1 VTETSELRDRAV
13 HRLDILARQLDRLT
27 PDDLRRIGFRLDPS
41 AGKDLRTRTED
52 AIVAAGLGAILE
64 DARQRFRDAVLGLF
78 NQTGPSPSW
87 VGTWWGSSAGSVD
100 DRVGVVRAVDDAV
113 LATIAHDLISED
125 DRRALSERYSVLVGM
140 RRG

>member
-1 VTETSELRDRAV
+1 MTGPDELRDRAV
-13 HRLDILARQLDRLT
+13 HRLDILARQLDRVT
-27 PDDLRRIGFRLDPS
+27 PDDLRRIGYRLDPS
-41 AGKDLRTRTED
+41 AGTDLRTRTE
-52 AIVAAGLGAILE
+52 AAVVAAGLGAILE
-64 DARQRFRDAVLGLF
+64 DARPRFRDAVLGLF

-100 DRVGVVRAVDDAV
+100 DRVGVARAVDDAV
-113 LATIAHDLISED
+113 LATVAHDLISGD